1 MGPRRHGP
9 DPIDLVLRIGGWRLE
24 CSRMNEKTQSMR
36 QNFEVIKWC
45 VSVFAEK
52 ILTDAFR
59 DGTVTHSR
67 RLGFE
72 IPWPG
77 RNVHCVFAKNIE
89 RNNFE
94 GSLVR

>member
-1 MGPRRHGP
+1 
-9 DPIDLVLRIGGWRLE
+9 L
-24 CSRMNEKTQSMR
+24 
-36 QNFEVIKWC
+36 C

-52 ILTDAFR
+52 VLTDEGR
-59 DGTVTHSR
+59 KGTATLSR

-72 IPWPG
+72 IARPG

-94 GSLVR
+94 GPFVR